1 MARNLKT
8 SWVIIATSGVTVD
21 GREIEKTWLEE
32 MAEHYN
38 PKVYTAK
45 LWQDHYRFMEN
56 GGSVLALKVEPA
68 TDPVFEG
75 EIHLMAI
82 LAPND
87 WLIEANRQ
95 GQFVH
100 TSIEVSENF
109 MGKGIYYLEG
119 LGVTDTPASAGT
131 TELRFNSRRQHP
143 ENRIFSGNDINTCAA
158 LECKPGV
165 FSGLFGLRN
174 QPDSDEDTMTPEQ
187 LEMLTANLKA
197 KIDSQFSTL
206 KSELLAEFQP
216 GDEDDTPPSG
226 AVDTDKFSALQDEN
240 KMLRGEV
247 DELKVQFSALR
258 DGTDGRETEVDE
270 LEGDGSDGRCL

>member
-8 SWVIIATSGVTVD
+8 SWVIIATSGTTVD
-21 GREIEKTWLEE
+21 GREIDRVWLEE

-68 TDPVFEG
+68 TDPAFEG

-131 TELRFNSRRQHP
+131 TELRFNQRRQHP
-143 ENRIFSGNDINTCAA
+143 ENRIFSGNEINTCAA
-158 LECKPGV
+158 LEYKPGV

-174 QPDSDEDTMTPEQ
+174 QPDSEEDTMTKEQ
-187 LEMLTANLKA
+187 IEALTADLK
-197 KIDSQFSTL
+197 
-206 KSELLAEFQP
+206 
-216 GDEDDTPPSG
+216 GH
-226 AVDTDKFSALQDEN
+226 VDT
-240 KMLRGEV
+240 
-247 DELKVQFSALR
+247 QFSALKAELKPADEDEATPDDAVTAEQFSALNTENEKLR
-258 DGTDGRETEVDE
+258 TEMDDLKTQFAALKDSPDGKDTKTTDSA
-270 LEGDGSDGRCL
+270 GDGGERRCL